1 MKKFILYSLL
11 LCSSNVYAKCGI
23 ELKDIRKNLK
33 ALDNYTLSC
42 SGFDF
47 YKNQSGFSSLN
58 LALLPVGLNLNS
70 FDMGESIGSKNING
84 YGILTTYFW
93 QKNKDTYY
101 KIFVATHIDSN
112 RTMVILVDLDNN
124 VKILGERDKRLLAAI
139 IKYEYFQ
146 LELLLTPQIHQA
158 VNFFFSDDL

>member
-1 MKKFILYSLL
+1 MKLNFKVILYRCDMKKFILYSLL

-58 LALLPVGLNLNS
+58 LALSSTTQLN
-70 FDMGESIGSKNING
+70 M
-84 YGILTTYFW
+84 
-93 QKNKDTYY
+93 
-101 KIFVATHIDSN
+101 
-112 RTMVILVDLDNN
+112 
-124 VKILGERDKRLLAAI
+124 
-139 IKYEYFQ
+139 
-146 LELLLTPQIHQA
+146 
-158 VNFFFSDDL
+158 